1 MVDIPKGAFIANYH
15 GALLT
20 TDLADQLQCDVYFA
34 DLDLKD
40 SVEKCKVDEDCAMG
54 FLDEAIG
61 SSEGE
66 QEDRPAQRRRKGSDD
81 DDGVGSDL
89 SDDQESTGQMRLR
102 RKRKGTK
109 RNYADDAG
117 ESDSSENAEQPKTT
131 TRKIDNEDAIFL
143 WDSYFTESESLFVLD
158 AKDKGNIGRFYNHCC
173 DPNIQTQHVLVDT
186 HDLRL
191 PWISFF
197 ACRNI
202 KAGEVRTINQSSM
215 NRRNCRNFVGTTTT
229 SKENLQMRTWRRD
242 CPATAVRLLAMESS
256 DTRTSTRRMTLP
268 KRPMKHSIRDER
280 IRLERFELFGLGID
294 IFMRSFENPFV

>member
-202 KAGEVRTINQSSM
+202 KAGEELRWNYNYFKGESADADVEERLPCNCGAPSCDGVFRYTYQHSKNDAPEATDETQYPRRTNQ
-215 NRRNCRNFVGTTTT
+215 VGT
-229 SKENLQMRTWRRD
+229 L
-242 CPATAVRLLAMESS
+242 
-256 DTRTSTRRMTLP
+256 
-268 KRPMKHSIRDER
+268 
-280 IRLERFELFGLGID
+280 
-294 IFMRSFENPFV
+294 